1 VQEPFS
7 LQFGYNGAGSWQG
20 ADVMK
25 MEEARQRI
33 ESAIEQ
39 YGQHAAAAIELVVN
53 EVRSDHGVS
62 AVNELIEEFDLEL
75 LYNIPPQES
84 DYSNS

>member
-1 VQEPFS
+1 
-7 LQFGYNGAGSWQG
+7 
-20 ADVMK
+20 MK

-39 YGQHAAAAIELVVN
+39 YGQHAAMAIELVIN
-53 EVRSDHGVS
+53 EVRSDQGRE

-84 DYSNS
+84 DFSNS

>member
-1 VQEPFS
+1 
-7 LQFGYNGAGSWQG
+7 
-20 ADVMK
+20 MK
-25 MEEARQRI
+25 MEEARKRI

-39 YGQHAAAAIELVVN
+39 YGQHAAMAIELVIN
-53 EVRSDHGVS
+53 EVRSDQGAES
-62 AVNELIEEFDLEL
+62 ANELIDEFDLEL

>member
-1 VQEPFS
+1 
-7 LQFGYNGAGSWQG
+7 
-20 ADVMK
+20 MK

-39 YGQHAAAAIELVVN
+39 YGQHAAAAIELVIN
-53 EVRSDHGVS
+53 EMRSDQGAS
-62 AVNELIEEFDLEL
+62 AVNELIDEFDLEL